1 MNPEDLFK
9 LLPDEYDGREDFESA
24 VKNLFDGFGAKELN
38 LEETIQKQKD
48 EITALKVANYD
59 AMMKN
64 RKTTSTDED
73 VEGQP
78 KLLDVNDLFE
88 WV

>member
-9 LLPDEYDGREDFESA
+9 LLPEEYDGREDFESA

-64 RKTTSTDED
+64 RKATSTDED